1 MTEKPTQSP
10 RKRLSPEDRRKSIV
24 TGAIAFFAEHGLDGS
39 THQLAKYLNVTQ
51 PLIYQYFPSK
61 EDLIDA
67 VYEDLFQGRWNDKW
81 DTILADRSRPLRDRL
96 IDFYVQYFQVMHAPE
111 WIRIYLYSGLRN
123 LELNRRYNP
132 IIEERVIRRICI
144 EIRHSLDLPG
154 LDRAALTEAEFEAV
168 WTLHGGLFYYGVRR
182 YIYKLATSRDTDA
195 VIRGAVTCFL
205 AGMSA
210 LADEIGLRNAPDPS
224 A

>member
-1 MTEKPTQSP
+1 MVEKAPPAP
-10 RKRLSPEDRRKSIV
+10 RKRLSPDARRKSIV

-61 EDLIDA
+61 EELIDA
-67 VYEDLFQGRWNDKW
+67 VYEDLFQGRWDDRW
-81 DTILADRSRPLRDRL
+81 DAVLSDRSRPLRARL
-96 IDFYVQYFQVMHAPE
+96 LDFYGQYFKVMHAPE

-144 EIRHSLDLPG
+144 EIRDSLGLPG
-154 LDRAALTEAEFEAV
+154 LDRCPLTEDEFEAV

-182 YIYKLATSRDTDA
+182 YIYKLATSRDTEA

-210 LADEIGLRNAPDPS
+210 LAEEIGLTEHS
-224 A
+224 ATKA

>member
-1 MTEKPTQSP
+1 MTEKPIPTP

-81 DTILADRSRPLRDRL
+81 DTILADRSRTLRDRL
-96 IDFYVQYFQVMHAPE
+96 IDFYGQYFQVMHAPE

-144 EIRHSLDLPG
+144 EIRDSLNLPG

-195 VIRGAVTCFL
+195 VIRGGVTCFL
-205 AGMSA
+205 AGMAA
-210 LADEIGLRNAPDPS
+210 LAEEIGLKEAS
-224 A
+224 TGG